1 MSGSME
7 GAREGAIKQGVKSFL
22 SSIENTAYAQYVNV
36 GLVGYSSPGYISNS
50 GYITVPMESLAT
62 DGHVSAMNKA
72 LERQFVGGT
81 FTQLGIRQGAQMLKE
96 DASGNEKMII
106 LMTDGVPTFSNK
118 VSSAQLEGGVLYGT
132 DFDSNSLDEPSF
144 TSQLWMMNGN
154 NRTPAPYTVSG
165 ETINDT
171 WAATLG
177 EAKIAKDDGAE
188 IHTLGIQLG
197 KDSGYTNDSS
207 NTYLSQEEVRKE
219 QV

>member
-1 MSGSME
+1 
-7 GAREGAIKQGVKSFL
+7 
-22 SSIENTAYAQYVNV
+22 
-36 GLVGYSSPGYISNS
+36 
-50 GYITVPMESLAT
+50 
-62 DGHVSAMNKA
+62 
-72 LERQFVGGT
+72 
-81 FTQLGIRQGAQMLKE
+81 
-96 DASGNEKMII
+96 
-106 LMTDGVPTFSNK
+106 MTDGVPTFSNK

-188 IHTLGIQLG
+188 IHTLESNLARIQAIQMTPRTHILA
-197 KDSGYTNDSS
+197 KRKF
-207 NTYLSQEEVRKE
+207 EKE